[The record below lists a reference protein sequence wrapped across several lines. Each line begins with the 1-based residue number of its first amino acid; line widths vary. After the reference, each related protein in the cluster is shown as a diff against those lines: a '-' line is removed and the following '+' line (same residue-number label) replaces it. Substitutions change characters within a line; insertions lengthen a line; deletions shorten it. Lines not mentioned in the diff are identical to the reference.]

1 MGGTNIKPKG
11 SGSGDL
17 TYYPGLWKLDFERKL
32 DSSSGKNKF
41 YVANSA
47 YGSYTSIYGSSKIT
61 PMTNGTYEYMKN
73 ANATLKKAYYVALG
87 RERWGS
93 YNVNNTNFEIYYT
106 TENEYFLKDYK

>member
-1 MGGTNIKPKG
+1 MDGASIKNKG

-47 YGSYTSIYGSSKIT
+47 YGSYTSIYGSSGIT
-61 PMTNGTYEYMKN
+61 PVTNGMYAYMN
-73 ANATLKKAYYVALG
+73 SANDKLKKAYYVALG
-87 RERWGS
+87 RERWSS
-93 YNVNNTNFEIYYT
+93 YNVNNTNYEIYGS
-106 TENEYFLKDYK
+106 TENEYFLKDYR